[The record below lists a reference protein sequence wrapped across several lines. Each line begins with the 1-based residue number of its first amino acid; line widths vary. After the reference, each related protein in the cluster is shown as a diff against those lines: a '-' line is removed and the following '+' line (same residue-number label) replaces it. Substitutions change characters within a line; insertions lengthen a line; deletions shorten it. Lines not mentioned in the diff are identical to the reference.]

1 MGQVE
6 GILRNMLRD
15 LFEADSRGARRD
27 KLARAHGYADGYM
40 RALLDLGV
48 AEQKQL
54 LQVVLEERQRQ
65 SATPQKRRFDPVP
78 QPQDTAMGEALA

>member
-6 GILRNMLRD
+6 GILRNMLKD

-48 AEQKQL
+48 AEQKEL
-54 LQVVLEERQRQ
+54 LQLVLEERQRQ
-65 SATPQKRRFDPVP
+65 SAAAPARRFDPVP
-78 QPQDTAMGEALA
+78 RPRDAAMGEALA